1 MHGLN
6 EMVNNW
12 EKIIKIEIK
21 SEIEIKIKIE
31 FKIKTK
37 IVSNKKIF
45 FFFSHLLSPNKNY
58 SKIIS
63 IMLSYKL

>member
-45 FFFSHLLSPNKNY
+45 FFFSFVI
-58 SKIIS
+58 SK
-63 IMLSYKL
+63 